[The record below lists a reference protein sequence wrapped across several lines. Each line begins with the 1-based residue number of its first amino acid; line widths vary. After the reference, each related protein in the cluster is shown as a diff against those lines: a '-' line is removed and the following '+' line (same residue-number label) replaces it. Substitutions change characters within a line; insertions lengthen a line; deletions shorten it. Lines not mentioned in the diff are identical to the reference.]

1 MELKSKRGQTT
12 RIKGFLEEDDH
23 DNLIGVKSGTG
34 LLKGLKITAN
44 ILNPV
49 QYLLFTF
56 FYFILYRYS
65 IDE

>member
-1 MELKSKRGQTT
+1 MELKSKRDQTK
-12 RIKGFLEEDDH
+12 RIKGFLEEDDY

-34 LLKGLKITAN
+34 LLKFLKITAN
-44 ILNPV
+44 LLNPI

-65 IDE
+65 IEE